1 MAIQAVEST
10 SSDPRSLIADACR
23 ILHACGH
30 SDVVWGHVAI
40 RDAGGRGVW
49 LKGSRLGLEEVT
61 SEDVILISWDGEILQ
76 GSAGR
81 HNEYPIHTEIMGRR
95 SDVNAVVHTHPVHAI
110 AFAATGRPLTHLSH
124 EAMHFVPPD
133 IPRFESTSDI
143 VDTPELGRALAD
155 VLGNQVG
162 VLMPHHGI
170 TTVGPNVG
178 EAVAAAVQLE
188 RACQIALLAGPGAV
202 PARDEDAVQKHR
214 RSGHRLQEVWTY
226 LSRTAG

>member
-1 MAIQAVEST
+1 MTSVAERST
-10 SSDPRSLIADACR
+10 SDPRSLIAEACR

-30 SDVVWGHVAI
+30 SDVVWGHVGI
-40 RDAGGRGVW
+40 RDVEGRGFW

-61 SEDVILISWDGEILQ
+61 PEDVILLSWEGEILQ

-81 HNEYPIHTEIMGRR
+81 HNEYPIYTEIMARR
-95 SDVNAVVHTHPVHAI
+95 PEVNAIVHTHPVHAI

-133 IPRFESTSDI
+133 IARFESTSDI
-143 VDTPELGRALAD
+143 VNTPALGRALAD
-155 VLGNQVG
+155 SLGDQVA

-170 TTVGPNVG
+170 TTVGADVG

-188 RACQIALLAGPGAV
+188 RACQIALLAGPDAI
-202 PARDEDAVQKHR
+202 PAGDEDALQKHQ
-214 RSGHRLQEVWTY
+214 RSRHRLQEVWTY
-226 LSRTAG
+226 LSRTLG